1 MRGQILWGKK
11 RVAPITLPVPAI
23 AVILVRFDFELRD
36 FDTAPSAC
44 PWTQQ
49 ALILVLLKDS
59 LRESYIAEAADYL
72 PCGTHFDMRKEVL

>member
-1 MRGQILWGKK
+1 MRGQILW
-11 RVAPITLPVPAI
+11 REEHLAPIALPVSAI
-23 AVILVRFDFELRD
+23 AMILVRFDFELRD

-72 PCGTHFDMRKEVL
+72 PCGTHFDMRREVL